1 MSDMNKA
8 PDVVRKPTE
17 LSISAK
23 KWTPAIGTAVFCWV
37 AMALGFLG
45 LRVLLQ
51 ERPQFA
57 GRPLSFASA
66 ELIQESPRII
76 MRKVRDDVSAV
87 QPAQADRM
95 DVLFTLTERKDY
107 RGLKT
112 VIDMA
117 AEFKGT
123 YTITNAYDEPIFALF
138 RCPHPQGPNERIAI
152 NTGGLSIEA
161 GESGMTET
169 TAEAWFWSG
178 EIGPNQSRKITVS
191 YQAANL
197 SGIRYLIPSEQ
208 RTPIKSHRVEIKYEN
223 PDHLYIESSQGR
235 VIPVQSS
242 TLWERDDFL
251 PPDYYVASLSVNR
264 SLYSS
269 MGQLLEIGPL
279 ISLLFLVSTLSVV
292 MTRVPITPLQ
302 VMTLSAGYAFYFPM
316 ILYLSALFR
325 FNIALL
331 MAALIPGIL
340 LLNYTRWFLG
350 IARGLFGGIVFL
362 ALFQIFPT
370 LAAFAGWNRGLVL
383 LCLGI
388 ATLFVLINLQNQ
400 AMKKALIS
408 LVFFIGLSHPE
419 SIRAENVK
427 ILVSGEVA
435 SPLSDTQNVRLEQP
449 LLFFGPASYEMSIK
463 DRYAELSATFSV
475 EVAQTNRAPVNLFH
489 EPIFLISWEHPEAIR
504 MISSTNHYQVQA
516 VREGSG
522 EMKLA
527 YRVPIEKSGDR
538 NSAVIPA
545 LNTPS
550 GNLRFES
557 KRPDIE
563 FQDGALWR
571 KTSESG
577 ITRYEVGLAGSTSL
591 TVTWPSETSSP
602 DSTDAQKRNIYGIK
616 IVESRQ
622 LTVIHSDGACTHLA
636 EFVLP
641 PYHSEEFQLLLPD
654 EARVISVTVD
664 DSEVAEPKLTEN
676 RCSIPL
682 APYPPTS
689 ENRRISLRL
698 SLPSVRLGFL
708 GFTELELPNP
718 NANIGTLKWFIVLP
732 SGFQTQIITS
742 GLDLQ
747 KSDPDELKDFG
758 DFGRVLK
765 TNPTLFLSKN
775 LVAPSTIRTRLKY
788 SQHIEGMSEGLEPAS
803 EESR

>member
-1 MSDMNKA
+1 MNDMKEA
-8 PDVVRKPTE
+8 TEVVRKPTE
-17 LSISAK
+17 LSIVAR
-23 KWTPAIGTAVFCWV
+23 KWTPAVGTAAFCWV

-45 LRVLLQ
+45 LRILLQ
-51 ERPQFA
+51 ERPQFV
-57 GRPLSFASA
+57 GRPLHFSSA
-66 ELIQESPRII
+66 ELIQESPQII

-87 QPAQADRM
+87 QPTQADRM

-112 VIDMA
+112 VIDMT

-138 RCPHPQGPNERIAI
+138 RCPHPRGSNERSPI

-161 GESGMTET
+161 GASGMSET
-169 TAEAWFWSG
+169 TAEAWYWSG
-178 EIGPNQSRKITVS
+178 EIEPNQSRQITVS

-197 SGIRYLIPSEQ
+197 SGIRYSISSE
-208 RTPIKSHRVEIKYEN
+208 REIPIKSHRVEIKYEN
-223 PDHLYIESSQGR
+223 PDHLYIESSRGR
-235 VIPVQSS
+235 KIPAQNS
-242 TLWERDDFL
+242 TVWERGDFL

-269 MGQLLEIGPL
+269 LGQLLEIGPL
-279 ISLLFLVSTLSVV
+279 ISVLFLISTLSVV
-292 MTRVPITPLQ
+292 MARGPITPLQ
-302 VMTLSAGYAFYFPM
+302 VMTISAGYAFYFPL

-350 IARGLFGGIVFL
+350 VVRGLFGGIVFL

-400 AMKKALIS
+400 AMKKALIA
-408 LVFFIGLSHPE
+408 LVFLTGISHAG
-419 SIRAENVK
+419 STRAESVRVL
-427 ILVSGEVA
+427 IPGEVV
-435 SPLSDTQNVRLEQP
+435 SPLLDAKNVRLEQP
-449 LLFFGPASYEMSIK
+449 LLFFGPASYEMSING
-463 DRYAELSATFSV
+463 RYAELSASFSV
-475 EVAQTNRAPVNLFH
+475 EVAQTNRAPVNLFN
-489 EPIFLISWEHPEAIR
+489 EPVFLISWEHPEAIR
-504 MISSTNHYQVQA
+504 MISSTNLYQVQG
-516 VREGSG
+516 VRQDSG
-522 EMKLA
+522 EMKLV

-550 GNLRFES
+550 GILRFES
-557 KRPDIE
+557 DRSDIE
-563 FQDGALWR
+563 FKDGALWR
-571 KTSESG
+571 KTSELG
-577 ITRYEVGLAGSTSL
+577 TTRYEVGLVGSKSL
-591 TVTWPSETSSP
+591 TVTWPSETGSP
-602 DSTDAQKRNIYGIK
+602 ESPDAQKGNIYGIK

-636 EFVLP
+636 EFILP
-641 PYHSEEFQLLLPD
+641 PYHSEEFQLMLPD
-654 EARVISVTVD
+654 EARVISVSVD
-664 DSEVAEPKLTEN
+664 DSEVAKPKLTQN
-676 RCSIPL
+676 SCSIPL

-708 GFTELELPNP
+708 GFTELELPNL

-732 SGFQTQIITS
+732 SSFHTQIITS
-742 GLDLQ
+742 GLDLR
-747 KSDPDELKDFG
+747 KSDPEELTDFG

-765 TNPTLFLSKN
+765 TNPTISLSKN
-775 LVAPSTIRTRLKY
+775 LVAPRTIKTRLKY
-788 SQHIEGMSEGLEPAS
+788 SQHIEGMTEDLEPAS
-803 EESR
+803 E